1 MAHVRLLL
9 IRINVKYFVKYFIR
23 STLVWDYY
31 LGVTDQ
37 IAGEDTLLSP
47 ISSSADVLLEVVA
60 TRSSLEFYKSIW
72 FTIS

>member
-1 MAHVRLLL
+1 MNTHVKYYNNL
-9 IRINVKYFVKYFIR
+9 INVNVIV
-23 STLVWDYY
+23 LENGDYWW
-31 LGVTDQ
+31 GVTDQ

>member
-9 IRINVKYFVKYFIR
+9 IIINVKYFIR
-23 STLVWDYY
+23 CTLVWDYY